1 MRSIRIESAMESKIW
16 NIVSKYRCGWISR
29 HLGYMELF
37 YETEEGK
44 QLAEKELLSKGFVV
58 IQGTANISPPNFYKK
73 VHRVFSPM

>member
-1 MRSIRIESAMESKIW
+1 MEDKIW
-16 NIVSKYRCGWISR
+16 NVVKKYKCGWISR

-58 IQGTANISPPNFYKK
+58 IQGTSNLSSAEFMKK
-73 VHRVFSPM
+73 VHRVFCPM